1 MESSSWCSTEDADL
15 KGRGTKWRIPQ
26 GSRVGTVSGR
36 RKNKGRSGEDG
47 DRIGPLGRVGR
58 GRGHYYGLFTP
69 GGLSWRKQET
79 SVGVAGHS
87 RPVYQ

>member
-1 MESSSWCSTEDADL
+1 MENST
-15 KGRGTKWRIPQ
+15 
-26 GSRVGTVSGR
+26 GSTIGTVSGR

-47 DRIGPLGRVGR
+47 HRIGLR
-58 GRGHYYGLFTP
+58 GRGGGGHCYGLFTP

-79 SVGVAGHS
+79 SVGVSGHS